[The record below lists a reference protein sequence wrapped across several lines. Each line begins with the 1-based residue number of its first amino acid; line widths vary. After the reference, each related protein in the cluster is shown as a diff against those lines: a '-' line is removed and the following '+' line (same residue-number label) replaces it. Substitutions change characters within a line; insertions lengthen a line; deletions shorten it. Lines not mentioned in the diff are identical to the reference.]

1 MFLEVFLFAFLP
13 PIRRVRNE
21 KRTGTRRSA
30 IGLISYPDLRRVKQS
45 EIWVRDYYWPSSSSQ
60 KLLPK
65 KKKRLVP
72 VSFWFLKWRISTF
85 VLGKYINTLKI
96 KCIIFYNFFRNQNGS
111 IFFINICYSNTGSG
125 WTGSVKW
132 PKHVHIWEKVL

>member
-45 EIWVRDYYWPSSSSQ
+45 EICVRDYYWPSSSRVLSNS
-60 KLLPK
+60 PRSYCHK
-65 KKKRLVP
+65 KKKNKSKKQQQQQQQQKHSSHSSELRHG
-72 VSFWFLKWRISTF
+72 SSA
-85 VLGKYINTLKI
+85 
-96 KCIIFYNFFRNQNGS
+96 IF
-111 IFFINICYSNTGSG
+111 
-125 WTGSVKW
+125 
-132 PKHVHIWEKVL
+132 P